1 MQLLKP
7 GFYRFDI
14 LILFCYQMC
23 HFFSIQQ
30 IFPVFLKYTPKTACD
45 GDYCFAMPKSNC
57 MADIKACNKTACPDL
72 CASATTPAAKKE
84 CVEKNSFAYYK
95 SAAMEY
101 HYFCDHSWWN
111 YGPAFA
117 QYSGVLLGNIVLG
130 HVADKWGRKKTFI
143 FSLLVGIPAL
153 CLSATFDSL
162 PVFFAFRALTGV
174 GIAGTMIVGW
184 AFFSELVSPHQ
195 RFKLRV
201 FSNWANA
208 RIMLTL
214 VCLFTGE
221 WRLSSYVSAAITCI
235 TLAIAIF
242 VLPESH
248 IWLKK
253 KGRFAEAEASRRRIA
268 AISGVEFVPQPAPEL
283 KEGELPPEPEKG
295 VTILNVFQDPTL
307 RRNLLVL
314 WVMWFVIGM
323 TAYLTDL
330 SGGDMTKNFWIGQ
343 FLSGIL
349 LSAVRIIL
357 GFADGSLPWMGRR
370 FVLLGAQSL
379 AVFFFLCV
387 IGFLFLGQKV
397 IIISKI
403 SIISLELRVNGTIL
417 PCIWVLSC
425 SRRLSGSRAT
435 CVLLN

>member
-1 MQLLKP
+1 
-7 GFYRFDI
+7 
-14 LILFCYQMC
+14 
-23 HFFSIQQ
+23 
-30 IFPVFLKYTPKTACD
+30 
-45 GDYCFAMPKSNC
+45 
-57 MADIKACNKTACPDL
+57 
-72 CASATTPAAKKE
+72 
-84 CVEKNSFAYYK
+84 
-95 SAAMEY
+95 
-101 HYFCDHSWWN
+101 
-111 YGPAFA
+111 
-117 QYSGVLLGNIVLG
+117 
-130 HVADKWGRKKTFI
+130 
-143 FSLLVGIPAL
+143 
-153 CLSATFDSL
+153 
-162 PVFFAFRALTGV
+162 
-174 GIAGTMIVGW
+174 
-184 AFFSELVSPHQ
+184 
-195 RFKLRV
+195 
-201 FSNWANA
+201 
-208 RIMLTL
+208 MLTL

-349 LSAVRIIL
+349 LSAVRIVRL
-357 GFADGSLPWMGRR
+357 
-370 FVLLGAQSL
+370 
-379 AVFFFLCV
+379 
-387 IGFLFLGQKV
+387 
-397 IIISKI
+397 SKI
-403 SIISLELRVNGTIL
+403 WLDFNSILRSSDSRTALCLGWVAASSYSAPSLWPYSSSSVSLD
-417 PCIWVLSC
+417 SC
-425 SRRLSGSRAT
+425 SSVRR
-435 CVLLN
+435 